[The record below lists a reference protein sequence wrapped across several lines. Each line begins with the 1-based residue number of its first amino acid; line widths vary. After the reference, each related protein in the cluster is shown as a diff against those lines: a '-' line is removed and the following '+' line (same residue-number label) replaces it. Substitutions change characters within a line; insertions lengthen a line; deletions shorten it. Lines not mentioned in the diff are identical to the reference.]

1 MLRFL
6 SSFASSIRSVYL
18 SFVDLV
24 AVPRMCE
31 VASRAA
37 PRPAESAKFEF
48 VNAMPK
54 RAKEVQ

>member
-31 VASRAA
+31 VASWAA
-37 PRPAESAKFEF
+37 PRPARFELI
-48 VNAMPK
+48 NAMPK
-54 RAKEVQ
+54 RAKEV